1 MLAKERDGA
10 PPRIG
15 RSFGVINLRALI
27 VKEGVIGAG
36 INYDLNRFAE
46 RLHIA
51 LQLTNYI
58 RIDALVVLTVK
69 TQHGCMK
76 VRQIGFYF
84 RMATIENDTSAY
96 LVVLCRRI
104 ERERAA
110 HAETNDADLFARGR
124 IFR

>member
-1 MLAKERDGA
+1 MLAKERDCA

-36 INYDLNRFAE
+36 VNYDLNRLAE
-46 RLHIA
+46 RFHVA
-51 LQLTNYI
+51 LQRMNHI
-58 RIDALVVLTVK
+58 RIYALVVLTVE
-69 TQHGCMK
+69 TQHGCVK

-84 RMATIENDTSAY
+84 RMSTVENNTRADTI
-96 LVVLCRRI
+96 VLCRRV

-110 HAETNDADLFARGR
+110 HAEANNANLIARG
-124 IFR
+124 